1 MSNLH
6 TQAFKNRQ
14 SGSPDMRDGLIET
27 AGMPVD
33 SDEGDAVETAEIE
46 SDPDT
51 LAAISEGE
59 ADIESGDISDLEDDG
74 ADDIP
79 VTTSKYS
86 EGRKK
91 PRSS

>member
-27 AGMPVD
+27 AGTPVD
-33 SDEGDAVETAEIE
+33 SDEGDAVEAAEIE

-59 ADIESGDISDLEDDG
+59 ADI
-74 ADDIP
+74 P